1 MSPINAVLGAAT
13 RPAQAAADLLGSA
26 WRIVGR
32 VDDALERV
40 EALIDDATATNAHAR
55 AVVDRFD
62 ATSRQAAETVDL
74 ASAELRRAAGLL
86 VEHRT
91 TLQQAG
97 AAATHAADRVTTDH
111 VDAVAHLLE
120 LVPELLDLVVPA
132 LRGMADLTPELD
144 QLTDRFD
151 SVGQIVEGLPGAKR
165 FRRRGEAREQER
177 DDGVP
182 GVAQQDRRGPAT
194 RQ

>member
-13 RPAQAAADLLGSA
+13 RPAQAAADLVGSA

-32 VDDALERV
+32 VDAALERV
-40 EALIDDATATNAHAR
+40 EQLIDEVAATNAHAQ
-55 AVVDRFD
+55 AVVDRVD
-62 ATSRQAAETVDL
+62 ATSLQAAEAVDL
-74 ASAELRRAAGLL
+74 GTAELRRAVGALAG
-86 VEHRT
+86 HRESLGRAGT
-91 TLQQAG
+91 T
-97 AAATHAADRVTTDH
+97 AAHAADRLTGEH

-165 FRRRGEAREQER
+165 LRRRGEERELDAADEEQ
-177 DDGVP
+177 P
-182 GVAQQDRRGPAT
+182 G
-194 RQ
+194 